1 MIKFITWYL
10 TRHGFHWVWILLYS
24 IVILTPD
31 LSYSAGFVQDNIEFT
46 KDTSSVSILNEKA
59 SDFINQ
65 GKMDSARFYIKS
77 AMARAVE
84 ENNPEGEAF
93 AWANLGNIYYR
104 QGKFDSVIVELEEPF
119 RKFGD
124 TSKALSI
131 GNLIA
136 TAYRHKGDLDQS
148 LNLYLE
154 LLEKA
159 NREGNIAMQTA
170 IEQNVAVVYE
180 QLGDLSAAIDHYF
193 EGLRLAEEQSD
204 SSAIP
209 VILENLA
216 LISMDQEEFDRADDY
231 LNRAVKINEEQENI
245 PYLINNYVNLG
256 VLSGDVENY
265 DRSLEYFEKALQL
278 AEQIGDVQSPVQIL
292 FNIGNN
298 YLEQSQLDK
307 AEQNYRKSLS
317 ESRSISSSAGLY
329 YNQIG
334 LGSVHLEKGDTDS
347 ANTYFHASLDLAEQ
361 FSNPNMK
368 IEVLEKLIETEE
380 TEGDFEAAYTYQK
393 EYVELVESESARER
407 EDAIAK
413 YETLLDLRAERENRE
428 LLEERVE
435 AQRKT
440 TLISLASLLF
450 ISIALIAVIFL
461 YRKKEEANAT
471 LKLKNEEIEKAHEIK
486 DRLLSILSHDL
497 RTPLSNLQSVVYLLK
512 EGVLKNE
519 DIDELLKKVDLKL
532 NQGIVTLDNYLQ
544 WARTQ
549 KDGVD
554 AYFET
559 LNLRN
564 EIDEVVNSMEDGAV
578 NKGVNIQN
586 RIDDKINVK
595 ADLQLTRVIVRNL
608 LSNAIKFVPAGG
620 AIIFDTIDRD
630 SSVELVVKDNGV
642 GISEENQKMLF
653 KAFKGTRAG
662 TMSEIGTGLGL
673 SICKEFAEKQGGSIR
688 VESEKGNGTIF
699 YVELKKAAT

>member
-1 MIKFITWYL
+1 MIKFIIRYL
-10 TRHGFHWVWILLYS
+10 KHDRFHWFWILLYC
-24 IVILTPD
+24 IVFLIPN
-31 LSYSAGFVQDNIEFT
+31 LSYSTGFVQDRIEF
-46 KDTSSVSILNEKA
+46 KDDTSSVNFLNEKA

-65 GKMDSARFYIKS
+65 GKMDSARLYIKN

-84 ENNPEGEAF
+84 QNDREGEAF
-93 AWANLGNIYYR
+93 SWANLGNFYYR

-119 RKFGD
+119 QKFGD
-124 TSKALSI
+124 TAKVLSI

-136 TAYRHKGDLDQS
+136 TAYRQKGDLNQS

-159 NREGNIAMQTA
+159 KLEGNIAMQTA

-216 LISMDQEEFDRADDY
+216 LISMDQEEFDRAGEY
-231 LNRAVKINEEQENI
+231 LDRAVHINEEQDNI
-245 PYLINNYVNLG
+245 PYLINNYINLG
-256 VLSGDVENY
+256 VLSGDVENFE
-265 DRSLEYFEKALQL
+265 RSLEYFEQALQL
-278 AEQIGDVQSPVQIL
+278 AEKIGDIQSPVQIL
-292 FNIGNN
+292 YNIGNN
-298 YLEQSQLDK
+298 YLEQSDLDK

-317 ESRSISSSAGLY
+317 ESRSISSSVGIY

-334 LGSVHLEKGDTDS
+334 LGSVLLERGDTDS
-347 ANTYFHASLDLAEQ
+347 ANTYFNSSLDLAEQ

-380 TEGDFEAAYTYQK
+380 AEGDFEAAYNYQK
-393 EYVELVESESARER
+393 EYVELVESENARER

-413 YETLLDLRAERENRE
+413 YETLLDLRAEKENRE
-428 LLEERVE
+428 ILEENVE
-435 AQRKT
+435 AQRT
-440 TLISLASLLF
+440 TTMISLASLLI

-461 YRKKEEANAT
+461 YRKKEEANAS
-471 LKLKNEEIEKAHEIK
+471 LNLKNEEIEKAHEIK

-549 KDGVD
+549 KDGVN
-554 AYFET
+554 AFFET
-559 LNLRN
+559 LNLQK
-564 EIDEVVNSMEDGAV
+564 EIDDVVNTMRDGAI
-578 NKGVNIQN
+578 NKGINIQN
-586 RIDDKINVK
+586 RIDDNISVK
-595 ADLQLTRVIVRNL
+595 ADIQLTRVIVRNL
-608 LSNAIKFVPAGG
+608 LSNAIKFVPPGG
-620 AIIFDTIDRD
+620 AIIFDAIDRG
-630 SSVELVVKDNGV
+630 STVEMAVRDNGM

-653 KAFKGTRAG
+653 KAFKGSETG

-699 YVELKKAAT
+699 YVELKKAAA